1 MSCFGTV
8 ILELRCLGYCI
19 SACFSLLF
27 IYIINIGSRP
37 WKPKDRPN
45 EPECLSDPKYGV
57 HKFAS
62 VNVNPT
68 NWIKNP
74 ELLRLRMWCAT
85 TVKNAALGG
94 TLGAGCW
101 ALCSMVRKCFC
112 SPHSW
117 KKKLCENHLKILER
131 MLHHCSLFQ
140 GIRMHYVEAGD
151 RNKPLILFVHGF
163 PEFWY
168 CWRHQ
173 ITEFSRD
180 FWSVPL
186 FCDHYFPRK
195 WFECNFSLT
204 FRTVAVDLRGY
215 NLTERP
221 IGKQNYKMK
230 NMVEDI
236 RALIMH
242 HLSEFECL
250 SRENIKKSLSFSL
263 F

>member
-101 ALCSMVRKCFC
+101 ALCSMVRKCFF

-131 MLHHCSLFQ
+131 MSVTSLFIVPGDSYALCGSWWSKQ
-140 GIRMHYVEAGD
+140 AVDIICAWISRVLVLLAPSNHWIFQRFLVCTTFLWPLFSTEMIRM
-151 RNKPLILFVHGF
+151 
-163 PEFWY
+163 
-168 CWRHQ
+168 
-173 ITEFSRD
+173 
-180 FWSVPL
+180 
-186 FCDHYFPRK
+186 
-195 WFECNFSLT
+195 
-204 FRTVAVDLRGY
+204 
-215 NLTERP
+215 
-221 IGKQNYKMK
+221 
-230 NMVEDI
+230 
-236 RALIMH
+236 
-242 HLSEFECL
+242 
-250 SRENIKKSLSFSL
+250 
-263 F
+263 